1 MLLAACKF
9 VRGFPRM
16 CGTAVQCNS
25 LHFTTFPPKRLM
37 LSPPRPC
44 EVTLR
49 LSSTKM
55 MVTKPSEF
63 LNKKFVDSAHFF
75 IMLGVVPCLVFVF
88 CVNLFVGPAELTDIP
103 EDYEPRF
110 WEYYRHPISRL
121 IAKHF
126 TSHPQMLYES
136 TLGYLDDLR
145 EEREL
150 IQEERWFRE
159 SQRTHGDYRGWYF
172 IPANPAGVNR
182 GRRELEL
189 DQEMGELISR

>member
-1 MLLAACKF
+1 MLLAACKLL
-9 VRGFPRM
+9 RGFPRL

-25 LHFTTFPPKRLM
+25 LHSISFPPKRLIPF
-37 LSPPRPC
+37 PPRPY

-63 LNKKFVDSAHFF
+63 LNKKFIDSAVGPLSFNWTQHFF
-75 IMLGVVPCLVFVF
+75 IMLGVVPCLVLVF

-103 EDYEPRF
+103 EGYEPRF

-126 TSHPQMLYES
+126 TPHPQMLYES
-136 TLGYLDDLR
+136 TLGYLDDIR

-150 IQEERWFRE
+150 
-159 SQRTHGDYRGWYF
+159 
-172 IPANPAGVNR
+172 V
-182 GRRELEL
+182 
-189 DQEMGELISR
+189 

>member
-9 VRGFPRM
+9 VRIFPRL
-16 CGTAVQCNS
+16 CGTVVQCNS
-25 LHFTTFPPKRLM
+25 LHSVGRPLKLLVPLPLRL
-37 LSPPRPC
+37 C
-44 EVTLR
+44 TDTLR
-49 LSSTKM
+49 FSSTKV

-63 LNKKFVDSAHFF
+63 LNKKFIDAAHFF
-75 IMLGVVPCLVFVF
+75 IMLGVVPCLVLVF

-103 EDYEPRF
+103 EGYEPRF
-110 WEYYRHPISRL
+110 WEYHKHPISRF

-126 TSHPQMLYES
+126 SPHPQMIYES
-136 TLGYLDDLR
+136 TLGHLDNMR
-145 EEREL
+145 EQKEL